1 MLLKYAMSKE
11 KRRRG
16 REEKRSGGDGCGG
29 SRRENS
35 ESNNLWLLKSTA
47 VLVPTYDVH
56 AMHTKK
62 FAGMA
67 CLDLLAGRSF

>member
-1 MLLKYAMSKE
+1 MSKE

-16 REEKRSGGDGCGG
+16 REEKRSGG

-62 FAGMA
+62 FTGMA